1 MNWVIFI
8 AVILISSISKSEPK
22 LGGWLGVAL
31 TTGILIWGLSV
42 YSNPFSYVTFFGITL
57 SQGMFLLL
65 VTAFMATMPG
75 CSTKPITRL
84 AKPTGQNCWPGG
96 CRRWFQHHRLLA
108 PV

>member
-1 MNWVIFI
+1 
-8 AVILISSISKSEPK
+8 
-22 LGGWLGVAL
+22 
-31 TTGILIWGLSV
+31 
-42 YSNPFSYVTFFGITL
+42 
-57 SQGMFLLL
+57 MFLLL

>member
-22 LGGWLGVAL
+22 LGGWLGIAL

-42 YSNPFSYVTFFGITL
+42 YSDPYSYVTFFGIAL

-65 VTAFMATMPG
+65 VTAFYGYDAWLLY
-75 CSTKPITRL
+75 KADHLTRE
-84 AKPTGQNCWPGG
+84 TD
-96 CRRWFQHHRLLA
+96 
-108 PV
+108 